1 MAEYLD
7 KDNSN
12 NLAKDSVSLHTTLM
26 VDSKEVET
34 FVVNTLKKIWTIMVM
49 SAQKSDFDKGR
60 KYIETLLRDVKYQN
74 ERYGN
79 PK

>member
-7 KDNSN
+7 EDNSN
-12 NLAKDSVSLHTTLM
+12 NLAKDSVSLHTSLAAEA
-26 VDSKEVET
+26 KEVEA

-60 KYIETLLRDVKYQN
+60 TYIETLLRDVKYRN
-74 ERYGN
+74 ERYDN